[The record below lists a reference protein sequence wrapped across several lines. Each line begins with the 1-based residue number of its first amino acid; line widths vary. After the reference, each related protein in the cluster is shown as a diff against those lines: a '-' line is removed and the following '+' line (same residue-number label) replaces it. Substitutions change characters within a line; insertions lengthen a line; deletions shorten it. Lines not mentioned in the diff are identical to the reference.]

1 MKISIFF
8 AIFFISL
15 ACENKSN
22 DEINPQNSN
31 PDWAIDSHSK
41 DVEPNYSIVF
51 PQQKVNVLEITI
63 GKTNWESVKVDM
75 VAKNKGTFGVGGGT
89 QGGGGVP
96 PAGGGVPPIG
106 GGGGVTNFG
115 LEPAYVT
122 SSVKFNGKQWKNVG
136 FRLKGNST
144 LSSTWK
150 SGIYKL
156 PFRLKM
162 DEFED
167 KYPEIKN
174 QRMYGFKDLS
184 FSPGA
189 KDNSLI
195 REKVTSDIFRMA
207 GIPSAQTAF
216 YKIFIDFGEGLKY
229 CGVYTTVEVIDDT
242 MVKNQFGEDKGNIYK
257 PESNFTTFN
266 SAQFEKKNNETEA
279 NFSDVQGAVTALNA
293 SNRTSDPASWRSNL
307 EKFINMDHF
316 VKWLAINSTLVN
328 WDTYGGIAHN
338 YYLYNHPT
346 KKLMWIPWDNN
357 EALTTQERVKITLVG
372 IAAAWPLIK
381 FVNEDPVYYAKY
393 KVEVKEFTNNVFT
406 PEKMNEM
413 FDKATNLIT
422 PFVNGTEKEV
432 APYTHLTNS
441 ANFTSALGIMKQHV
455 ANRNTVAKAFAN
467 QGN

>member
-1 MKISIFF
+1 MKFPIFI
-8 AIFFISL
+8 AIILFSF

-22 DEINPQNSN
+22 DEIDPKNSN
-31 PDWAIDSHSK
+31 PDWAIDSHSN
-41 DVEPNYSIVF
+41 DVRPDYSIMF
-51 PQQKVNVLEITI
+51 PQEKVNVLEITI
-63 GKTNWESVKVDM
+63 GKTNWEAIKVDM
-75 VAKNKGTFGVGGGT
+75 VAKSKGSFGVGGGT

-96 PAGGGVPPIG
+96 PVVGGVPPAG
-106 GGGGVTNFG
+106 GGGGVTDFG

-122 SSVKFNGKQWKNVG
+122 SSVKFNGKKWENVG

-144 LSSTWK
+144 LNSSWK

-167 KYPEIKN
+167 KYPEIEN

-195 REKVTSDIFRMA
+195 REKVASDIFRMA
-207 GIPSAQTAF
+207 GIPSAQTTF
-216 YKIFIDFGEGLKY
+216 YKVYIDFGDGLKY
-229 CGVYTTVEVIDDT
+229 CGVYTVVEVVDDT
-242 MVKNQFGEDKGNIYK
+242 MVKSQFGEDKGNIYK

-293 SNRTSDPASWRSNL
+293 PNRTTDPAAWRSNL
-307 EKFINMDHF
+307 EKFMNMDHF
-316 VKWLAINSTLVN
+316 VKWLAINSTLVS

-346 KKLMWIPWDNN
+346 KKLLWIPWDNN
-357 EALTTQERVKITLVG
+357 EALTSQERVKITLAG
-372 IAAAWPLIK
+372 IAGNWPLIK
-381 FVNEDPVYYAKY
+381 YVNEDPVYYAKY
-393 KVEVKEFTNNVFT
+393 KAEVKEFTNTTFT
-406 PEKMNEM
+406 PEKMNAM
-413 FDKATNLIT
+413 FDKATNMIS
-422 PFVNGTEKEV
+422 PFVVGSEKEV

-441 ANFTSALGIMKQHV
+441 NSFTSAIGILKQHV
-455 ANRNTVAKAFAN
+455 VTRNTVAKAFAN
-467 QGN
+467 

>member
-1 MKISIFF
+1 MKFPIFI
-8 AIFFISL
+8 AIILFSF

-22 DEINPQNSN
+22 DEINPKNSN
-31 PDWAIDSHSK
+31 PDWAIDSHSN
-41 DVEPNYSIVF
+41 DVQPDYSIVF
-51 PQQKVNVLEITI
+51 PQEKVNVLEITI
-63 GKTNWESVKVDM
+63 GKTNWEAIKVDM

-96 PAGGGVPPIG
+96 PVAGGVPPAG
-106 GGGGVTNFG
+106 GGGGVTDFG

-122 SSVKFNGKQWKNVG
+122 SSVKFNGKKWENVG

-195 REKVTSDIFRMA
+195 REKVASDIFRMA
-207 GIPSAQTAF
+207 GIPSAQTSF
-216 YKIFIDFGEGLKY
+216 YKVYIDFGDGLKY
-229 CGVYTTVEVIDDT
+229 CGVYTVVEVVDDT
-242 MVKNQFGEDKGNIYK
+242 MVKSQFGEDKGNIYK

-266 SAQFEKKNNETEA
+266 ATQFEKKNNETEA
-279 NFSDVQGAVTALNA
+279 DFSDVQGAVTALNA
-293 SNRTSDPASWRSNL
+293 PNRTTDPAAWRSNL
-307 EKFINMDHF
+307 EKFMNMDHF
-316 VKWLAINSTLVN
+316 VKWLAINSTLVS

-346 KKLMWIPWDNN
+346 KKLLWIPWDNN
-357 EALTTQERVKITLVG
+357 EALTSQERVKITLTG
-372 IAAAWPLIK
+372 IASNWPLIK
-381 FVNEDPVYYAKY
+381 YVNEDPVYYAKY
-393 KVEVKEFTNNVFT
+393 KAEVKEFTNTTFT
-406 PEKMNEM
+406 PEKMNAM
-413 FDKATNLIT
+413 FDKATNMIT
-422 PFVNGTEKEV
+422 PFVNGAEKEV

-441 ANFTSALGIMKQHV
+441 NSFTSAIGILKQHV
-455 ANRNTVAKAFAN
+455 VTRNTVAKAFAP
-467 QGN
+467 

>member
-1 MKISIFF
+1 M
-8 AIFFISL
+8 
-15 ACENKSN
+15 
-22 DEINPQNSN
+22 
-31 PDWAIDSHSK
+31 
-41 DVEPNYSIVF
+41 
-51 PQQKVNVLEITI
+51 EITI
-63 GKTNWESVKVDM
+63 GKTNWEAIKVDM

-89 QGGGGVP
+89 PGGGGVP
-96 PAGGGVPPIG
+96 PAGGGVPPAG

-122 SSVKFNGKQWKNVG
+122 SSVKFNGKKWENVG

-167 KYPEIKN
+167 KYLEIKN

-266 SAQFEKKNNETEA
+266 FAQFEKKNNETEA

-293 SNRTSDPASWRSNL
+293 SNRTSDPATWRSNL

-316 VKWLAINSTLVN
+316 VKWLAINSTLVS

-381 FVNEDPVYYAKY
+381 FTNEDPVYYAKY

-406 PEKMNEM
+406 PEKMNTM

-441 ANFTSALGIMKQHV
+441 TNFTSALSIMKQHV

-467 QGN
+467 